1 MEGNWTGSKQALNA
15 MNAASDAPLSV
26 TGLNELLRSVLEG
39 EPLFRR
45 LQVEGEI
52 TGLVRARSGHL
63 YFSLK
68 DAMSQIPCVMFQ
80 AQRRL
85 LESEPSEGDR
95 VVVVGEIRHYV
106 PRGSLQVQAY
116 SLRATGVGD
125 LFTLF
130 VQLKNR
136 LNAEGLF
143 DRERK
148 KTIPSFAKALGVV
161 SSADGAVIHD
171 IYRTVERRFPGMP
184 VVLAP
189 SPVQGEAAVPK
200 LIRALQALDERSDI
214 GLIILARGGGSMED
228 LWCFNHESLVRVV
241 AAMQTPIITAVGHET
256 DVTLVDFAADLRAPT
271 PTAAAEL
278 ATPDG
283 PEYLRELDRME
294 SRAGKSLMDLLDRL
308 EQGLDESE
316 QRLRRGLLQKL
327 SLMEQQCEALV
338 QKAEA
343 LDFRSVLGRGFSLT
357 LVDGKLLREI
367 HQAQPGSLIETI
379 LQSGSLVSKVL
390 PREHPE
396 SPNPTHG

>member
-1 MEGNWTGSKQALNA
+1 MEGNWTRSKPTPKA
-15 MNAASDAPLSV
+15 MNAAPDAPLSV

-39 EPLFRR
+39 NSLFRR

-63 YFSLK
+63 YFTLK
-68 DAMSQIPCVMFQ
+68 DAVSQMPCVMFQ

-85 LESEPSEGDR
+85 LDSEPSEGDR
-95 VVVVGEIRHYV
+95 VVVGGEIRHYV
-106 PRGSLQVQAY
+106 PRGSLQLQAY

-125 LFTLF
+125 LFALF
-130 VQLKNR
+130 IQLKNR

-143 DRERK
+143 ERERK
-148 KTIPSFAKALGVV
+148 KTIPGFASALGVV

-171 IYRTVERRFPGMP
+171 IYRTVERRFPAMP
-184 VVLAP
+184 IVLAP
-189 SPVQGEAAVPK
+189 SPVQGEAAVPN
-200 LIRALQALDERSDI
+200 LIRALQALDARPDI

-228 LWCFNHESLVRVV
+228 LWCFNHESLVRAV

-294 SRAGKSLMDLLDRL
+294 SRAGSSLMDQLHRL

-327 SLMEQQCEALV
+327 QMMEQHCESLA

-357 LVDGKLLREI
+357 LVDGKLLREP
-367 HQAQPGSLIETI
+367 HQAPPGSVIESV
-379 LQSGSLVSKVL
+379 LQSGSLLSKVL
-390 PREHPE
+390 PQEDTE
-396 SPNPTHG
+396 TPNPTHG